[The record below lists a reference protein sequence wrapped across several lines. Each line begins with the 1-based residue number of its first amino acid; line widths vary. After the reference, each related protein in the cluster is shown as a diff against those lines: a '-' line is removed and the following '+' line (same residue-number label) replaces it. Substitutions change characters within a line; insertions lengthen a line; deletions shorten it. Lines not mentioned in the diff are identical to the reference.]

1 MPHKI
6 LKYLSISAGV
16 LALFISAVFLYPK
29 IIKADIT
36 TGLVGWWKFD
46 EGSGTTAADLS
57 GNNNSGT
64 LNPLANGPTWTTG
77 KINGALSFDGVDDYV
92 RILDSTSLHLTN
104 FTLSLWY
111 KVNSWPTSYNP
122 RLISKA
128 NSWGTMDWELLHV
141 AWSNSIEM
149 LVGEMNGADVLA
161 NLRYSPT
168 TGAWHQITIIKNG
181 TTYSL
186 YSDGVFIGTD
196 TSSVTWTD
204 SDNITIGKDAT
215 ASGYEF
221 NGLIDEVRIY
231 NRALSAT
238 EIQELYNYIGGGTP
252 TPTPTPTPS
261 GTPSPTPSPSG
272 TPTPDITPP
281 VRSSGLPSGSLP
293 VGTTQ
298 TTLSLSTNENAT
310 CKYSTVAN
318 TTYASISNTFSTTGS
333 ANHSATITGLSNGN
347 TYNYYIR
354 CQDTSN
360 NANPDDYTITF
371 SVSTPGGGN
380 IINAAS
386 CNAPDVQTAINSAS
400 DGDTIQIPAGA
411 CTWSAGVS
419 INSATLRTKMVKL
432 VGAGTDAS
440 TGTRI
445 TSTVTPAIT
454 AWLDRNLTGLEISN
468 IRFIQNT
475 AQTSDEPW
483 VIKLNGN
490 ADTNSSL
497 FRIHHCYFQYKPI
510 PIPCDANSAN
520 WGSGNPIVVGGLNSY
535 KYTYDKNHPYIW
547 GLIDHCTFK
556 NNVTFQAIDIMPLY
570 TWIYDGDSYPAYTY
584 SGNGAWR
591 DWDLSEHQNSWKNV
605 FVEDSIFDA
614 DDWNRCTSSAIM
626 DGLGGAAYVFRHNFV
641 KNTWIAN
648 HGFEAGERSAKWQEA
663 YNNIFV
669 LDTTGSYFTGG
680 TNSRGGTGV
689 IYNNE
694 FYDASRKGPW
704 SFPGLTQTNVSPVAT
719 GIYSKY
725 IGLQYYRGNGLGITP
740 GADPCSSRYCGT
752 DSVVGCDNKDHT
764 GGSDNGWICG
774 DQIGAKKGPAE
785 PTFTFGYRWATEP
798 YFEWNNNY
806 TSAVH
811 FSIAGGEV
819 VYVAERRDYINAN
832 SCAGHMGE
840 PICSSFWDDVN
851 GKKKNYTAYTYPHP
865 LSVLAAPPDTTPP
878 VAPTGVAVN

>member
-1 MPHKI
+1 MPNRI
-6 LKYLSISAGV
+6 LKYLSILGSI
-16 LALFISAVFLYPK
+16 LFILVAIFLFVNRSQ
-29 IIKADIT
+29 ADIT
-36 TGLVGWWKFD
+36 TGLVGYWKFD
-46 EGSGTTAADLS
+46 EGSGTTVADSS
-57 GNNNSGT
+57 GNNNTGT
-64 LNPLANGPTWTTG
+64 LFNGPIWTTG
-77 KINGALSFDGVDDYV
+77 KIGSALSFDGVDDYV

-128 NSWGTMDWELLHV
+128 DSWGTMDWELLHV

-161 NLRYSPT
+161 NLHYSPT
-168 TGAWHQITIIKNG
+168 IGAWHQISIIKNG
-181 TTYSL
+181 TAYSL

-196 TSSVTWTD
+196 TSSITWTD
-204 SDNITIGKDAT
+204 SDNITVGKDAS

-221 NGLIDEVRIY
+221 PGLIDEVRIY
-231 NRALSAT
+231 NRALSAN
-238 EIQELYNYIGGGTP
+238 EVLDLYNYTGGGTP
-252 TPTPTPTPS
+252 TPSGMPSPTPS
-261 GTPSPTPSPSG
+261 PTPFQSVTPTPSPTPSLTPTS
-272 TPTPDITPP
+272 TPTPSPT
-281 VRSSGLPSGSLP
+281 SSPLP
-293 VGTTQ
+293 
-298 TTLSLSTNENAT
+298 
-310 CKYSTVAN
+310 
-318 TTYASISNTFSTTGS
+318 
-333 ANHSATITGLSNGN
+333 
-347 TYNYYIR
+347 
-354 CQDTSN
+354 
-360 NANPDDYTITF
+360 
-371 SVSTPGGGN
+371 GGN

-386 CNAPDVQTAINSAS
+386 CNSSDVQTAINTAH

-411 CTWSAGVS
+411 CTWSSGIS

-454 AWLDRNLTGLEISN
+454 AWLDRNLTGLEVSY

-483 VIKLNGN
+483 VIKMNGN
-490 ADTNSSL
+490 ADTYASL
-497 FRIHHCYFQYKPI
+497 FRIHNCYFQYKPV

-547 GLIDHCTFK
+547 GLVDHCTFK
-556 NNVTFQAIDIMPLY
+556 NNVTFQAIDIMPIY
-570 TWIYDGDSYPAYTY
+570 TWISDGDVSGINYTY

-591 DWDLSEHQNSWKNV
+591 DWDLLEHQNSWKNV
-605 FVEDSIFDA
+605 VVEDSIFDA

-626 DGLGGAAYVFRHNFV
+626 DGLGGAAYIFRHNFV

-648 HGFEAGERSAKWQEA
+648 HGFEAGMRSAKWQEA

-694 FYDASRKGPW
+694 FYDASRRGTW
-704 SFPGLTQTNVSPVAT
+704 SFPGLAQTVVSPGAT
-719 GIYSKY
+719 GVYNKY

-752 DSVVGCDNKDHT
+752 DAILGCDNKDHT

-774 DQIGAKKGPAE
+774 DQIGAKKGSAE
-785 PTFTFGYRWATEP
+785 PTFIFGYRWTTEP
-798 YFEWNNNY
+798 YVEWNNNY

-832 SCAGHMGE
+832 SCAGHMSE
-840 PICSSFWDDVN
+840 TICSTFWDDVN
-851 GKKKNYTAYTYPHP
+851 NKKKNYVAYTYPHP
-865 LSVLAAPPDTTPP
+865 LAVASGTPPDTTPP
-878 VAPTGVAVN
+878 AAPTGIVVQ